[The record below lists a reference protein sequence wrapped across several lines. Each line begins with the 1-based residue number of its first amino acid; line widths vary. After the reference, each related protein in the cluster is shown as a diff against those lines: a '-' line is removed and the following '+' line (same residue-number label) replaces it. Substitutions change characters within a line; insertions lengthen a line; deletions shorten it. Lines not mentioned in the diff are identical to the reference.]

1 MAGEGDILT
10 LIGTCSSPTW
20 MNADF
25 AGPSRTGFSSPLSVV
40 RLHGRFANPLMRP
53 AVSEKG
59 NRETKNEHWRRSGV
73 KDSTPCE
80 TDLSVFEHAR

>member
-25 AGPSRTGFSSPLSVV
+25 AGPSRTGLSSPLSAV

-53 AVSEKG
+53 AVSERG
-59 NRETKNEHWRRSGV
+59 NRENKKPAWAPERRKGFNSLRNKPPG
-73 KDSTPCE
+73 
-80 TDLSVFEHAR
+80 L